1 MSNKKPIGL
10 SQEEELIWQLTEAVK
25 NSGGGG
31 SFDPTVDNIGDIAP
45 VNTPITNNIT
55 VNELA
60 NRTQGQID
68 AIKGVSITVAELQAL
83 VTANNLAPSTLY
95 RITNSAMGGLIY
107 VRAISSNA
115 IDNKAMWVRDTDL
128 RAFGAIGLV
137 SGTSGSVN
145 SLSVDGVNQM
155 TGVVNYTTSLANTA
169 QLVCN
174 NINANVSATWR
185 AVRCDTQ
192 IVLES
197 KTAGVA
203 FNGLTVAGTSTTL
216 VLGSTFTTKYGY
228 SPSIINLNV
237 TYNITTDSLLRC
249 SDNRNNIIE
258 CVDNTANGIYN
269 NFRWGDPRSQQNNY
283 ISNVNHKDVFLYHDG
298 GSYET
303 NVFNYSYASNVFIA
317 GTGASTTFG
326 ALNFSNLSA
335 ITNVCL
341 IATSGSAFISYTT
354 GANYCRFRN
363 ITKRSSSANVGI
375 TGSSISSYGFI
386 YENVN
391 WNAGACTLS
400 ALSVTG
406 YFCAISNITGT
417 STGVLSLFGNKLF
430 GAGAKITN
438 ITCTGTGTYQFYR
451 NSLEAY
457 NSEISQLTFG
467 NTGTCGIYYST
478 ISGQQSKI
486 NSIQFNEPNSTLNN
500 INISAPNATIGGF
513 NTDSTMPTISNVN
526 WAVSSYAIEYTTP
539 VLNNTA
545 NKGQINSPITLGY
558 IPAKFFGD
566 KCFVEGSGL
575 TSSTNAAQ
583 LQIGI
588 ETDNDSAFLPATV
601 ITSINSTV
609 VSGTVTR
616 TKATAVRKIV
626 ATPTV
631 EGLTAGT
638 FRLVLQGGIGL

>member
-1 MSNKKPIGL
+1 MTFTSPK
-10 SQEEELIWQLTEAVK
+10 
-25 NSGGGG
+25 SGIK
-31 SFDPTVDNIGDIAP
+31 VDDEVLYKESI
-45 VNTPITNNIT
+45 
-55 VNELA
+55 E
-60 NRTQGQID
+60 
-68 AIKGVSITVAELQAL
+68 VSISQLQAL
-83 VTANNLAPSTLY
+83 LAANNLAPSQLY
-95 RITNSAMGGLIY
+95 KVASTGFGGYIY
-107 VRAISSNA
+107 VRAVTTNQ
-115 IDNKAMWVRDTDL
+115 IDINGTWSRPTTLKS
-128 RAFGAIGLV
+128 FGSIGLI
-137 SGTSGSVN
+137 SGTSGSVD
-145 SLSVDGVNQM
+145 SITVDGVNQM
-155 TGVVNYTTSLANTA
+155 TSSVNYTTSLANTA
-169 QLVCN
+169 LLVAN
-174 NINANVSATWR
+174 NINANLSAGYR
-185 AVRCDTQ
+185 AIACDTQ

-197 KTAGVA
+197 KIPGVA
-203 FNGLTVAGTSTTL
+203 FNGKVVAGTSTTI
-216 VLGSTFTTKYGY
+216 VLGATYATKYGY
-228 SPSIINLNV
+228 DSTTMNLSIKYDAVNNL
-237 TYNITTDSLLRC
+237 ILRC
-249 SDNRNNIIE
+249 ADQRNNILE
-258 CVDNTANGIYN
+258 LPGGSASNYN

-283 ISNVNHKDVFLYHDG
+283 ISNINHKDVFLYHDA

-303 NVFNYSYASNVFIA
+303 TAFNYSYASNVFIA

-467 NTGTCGIYYST
+467 NTGTCGVYYST

-500 INISAPNATIGGF
+500 IYISVANATFGGF
-513 NTDSTMPTISNVN
+513 NIDSTMPTISNVD
-526 WAVSSYAIEYTTP
+526 WKVGSYAIEYTTP

-575 TSSTNAAQ
+575 TSATNAAQ
-583 LQIGI
+583 LEIGI
-588 ETDNDSAFLPATV
+588 ETDNTTAFLPATV

-631 EGLTAGT
+631 EGITAGT
-638 FRLVLQGGIGL
+638 FKIVLTGAIGI